1 MSGHLIKPII
11 TVDMHNWIGN
21 DSSCE
26 DQRSTTDF
34 SRDPQDTRER
44 ERERN
49 DTRLKELEQERE
61 DGSKYSLHLNVI
73 VLGPGR

>member
-1 MSGHLIKPII
+1 
-11 TVDMHNWIGN
+11 MHNWIGN

-34 SRDPQDTRER
+34 SRDPRDTRER
-44 ERERN
+44 EREKRHESERAR
-49 DTRLKELEQERE
+49 TRERGH
-61 DGSKYSLHLNVI
+61 GSKYSLHLNVI

>member
-1 MSGHLIKPII
+1 
-11 TVDMHNWIGN
+11 MHNWIGN

-34 SRDPQDTRER
+34 SRDPRDTRER

-49 DTRLKELEQERE
+49 DTRVKELEQERE
-61 DGSKYSLHLNVI
+61 DTDRNT
-73 VLGPGR
+73 RCT